1 MLPGLLLL
9 FALPAGGGLA
19 RSPPLDGGLAGSSPL
34 GATAVL
40 ADGKAAFD
48 MWARTTPM
56 DNNDWTGSTFAIGLM
71 EYYKATKAVGAA
83 DESALAYA
91 TRWAKHYD
99 YQLYSSEGA
108 AQIGLPPGKHI
119 ADHQLCAATYIELF
133 KLDGNASHL
142 DDVKAVL
149 NAEVAA
155 AEATSN
161 YWSWIDALFMAMS
174 VYSRLGNVTG
184 APAYA
189 SKQFMNFNAS
199 ALMPADAKNRGV
211 AEGDGKTFGFWNASD
226 RLFYR
231 DDRFIF
237 SRTYWGRGNGW
248 AISALVAALEH
259 GEASDPH
266 RNRYTQVYTEL
277 AAELLKL
284 QGSDGAWH
292 ASLLDVSG
300 YPVPETTGTAS
311 FAYGLVRHCLLFDG
325 GCSNLLFRQL
335 AHLNWCLQ
343 AWGVNNE
350 LLPVATYA
358 PAVRKAW
365 SWLTSVALH
374 SDGLVGNCQ
383 PGGAH
388 CVRSPLSV
396 PPPLACQYVGIS
408 LQSLPLAIRRC
419 HRCCAGKQL
428 QQHINLKLLRRTVSA
443 CSEPGVTPFSDVL
456 VNAARGRGAGV
467 GSDSLTPRSV

>member
-1 MLPGLLLL
+1 MPRAAAASDISAARAAAQLAALTAIAGAASCEVQPSMLPDILLLL
-9 FALPAGGGLA
+9 AVPAAG
-19 RSPPLDGGLAGSSPL
+19 RLAGSPPL

-48 MWARTTPM
+48 RWARTTPM

-71 EYYKATKAVGAA
+71 EYYKATKAVGAS

-99 YQLYSSEGA
+99 YQLYNSEGA

-142 DDVKAVL
+142 DDVKTVL

-161 YWSWIDALFMAMS
+161 YWSWVDALFMAMS

-184 APAYA
+184 VGAYA

-311 FAYGLVRHCLLFDG
+311 FAYGLVRGDGELFKLTVQTIGSPELVPPGLG
-325 GCSNLLFRQL
+325 GQQSTAVRGYVCACSAESLEL
-335 AHLNWCLQ
+335 AHLCCSALRWFGWQLPAGRCALRQ
-343 AWGVNNE
+343 ISSFCPSSTRVPIHRYIIAIIHSPFVVFTGAAPENNFNSTSTSNFCVGQF
-350 LLPVATYA
+350 LL
-358 PAVRKAW
+358 AVSQVSR
-365 SWLTSVALH
+365 
-374 SDGLVGNCQ
+374 
-383 PGGAH
+383 
-388 CVRSPLSV
+388 LS
-396 PPPLACQYVGIS
+396 
-408 LQSLPLAIRRC
+408 
-419 HRCCAGKQL
+419 
-428 QQHINLKLLRRTVSA
+428 T
-443 CSEPGVTPFSDVL
+443 T
-456 VNAARGRGAGV
+456 
-467 GSDSLTPRSV
+467 